1 MISYVILVSIVIAIS
16 IGVFVWLKDV
26 ANVEPPINCKE
37 GTSIILAEITC
48 SSSGIDLNLKN
59 NGRFSIDGII
69 LTISNESELTNPTYL
84 VPGSHVQGESAGSS
98 FFEDKLK
105 PSENTVINYTTQTR
119 KFVGGATGQTGF
131 GNKSDVTFLNVKS
144 IQIQPVIY
152 GDKGGLT
159 VCQDALIRQE
169 ISGCSFTDAL
179 NPLDLQGLVGW
190 WKFEGN
196 ADDSFSDHHGTV
208 NGGEFIAGDFG
219 QALKFN
225 GVDDYV
231 DFGDKTNFEP
241 QNLTISALV
250 EIYGNG
256 SGGNVNHIL
265 SKQNDSTGY
274 RFFYNKFAKKF
285 TITVWNSTGDPN
297 AQVSSVINE
306 DEWYHA
312 VATYD
317 NSEIKIFINGVEDKT
332 KLVPG
337 GISYNPASSVPL
349 LAGKAGAG
357 NWNYLNGSIDEI
369 MLFNQALSQENITAL
384 YEYYQ

>member
-1 MISYVILVSIVIAIS
+1 MKIRKINKKSQSLMISYVILVSIVIAIS

-119 KFVGGATGQTGF
+119 KFVGGATGQNGF

-196 ADDSFSDHHGTV
+196 ADYSFSDHHGTV
-208 NGGEFIAGDFG
+208 NGG
-219 QALKFN
+219 
-225 GVDDYV
+225 
-231 DFGDKTNFEP
+231 
-241 QNLTISALV
+241 
-250 EIYGNG
+250 
-256 SGGNVNHIL
+256 
-265 SKQNDSTGY
+265 
-274 RFFYNKFAKKF
+274 
-285 TITVWNSTGDPN
+285 
-297 AQVSSVINE
+297 
-306 DEWYHA
+306 
-312 VATYD
+312 
-317 NSEIKIFINGVEDKT
+317 
-332 KLVPG
+332 
-337 GISYNPASSVPL
+337 
-349 LAGKAGAG
+349 
-357 NWNYLNGSIDEI
+357 
-369 MLFNQALSQENITAL
+369 
-384 YEYYQ
+384 